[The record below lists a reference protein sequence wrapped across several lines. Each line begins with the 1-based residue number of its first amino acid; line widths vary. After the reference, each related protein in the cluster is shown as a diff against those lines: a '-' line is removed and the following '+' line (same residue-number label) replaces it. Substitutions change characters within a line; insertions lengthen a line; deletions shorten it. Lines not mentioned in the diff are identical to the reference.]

1 MNTSQKGSV
10 AEPAVQQVQCRP
22 SLSVERILKSLAVA
36 GLVVA
41 GLVVDCWLLV
51 VIVLGSLLVVVLVD
65 GAAVVE
71 LRLLVVLLVA
81 IVTKVVGIDSVDG
94 RVGPGEGEVSGGVGP
109 PDLLSPV
116 DRRVVLGEL
125 ETVRDV
131 NDVSVT
137 LFVEGIAVLGL
148 FIVGGVDD
156 TGFVSGL
163 LVVGSSVVG
172 NVGSAD

>member
-1 MNTSQKGSV
+1 VNTSQKGSV

-51 VIVLGSLLVVVLVD
+51 VIVLGSLLVVVLV
-65 GAAVVE
+65 
-71 LRLLVVLLVA
+71 
-81 IVTKVVGIDSVDG
+81 VVGVDSVDG

-131 NDVSVT
+131 NNVSVT

-148 FIVGGVDD
+148 FIVGGIDD

-163 LVVGSSVVG
+163 LMIGSSVVG
-172 NVGSAD
+172 NVVSAD

>member
-51 VIVLGSLLVVVLVD
+51 VIVLGSLLVVVLV
-65 GAAVVE
+65 
-71 LRLLVVLLVA
+71 
-81 IVTKVVGIDSVDG
+81 VVGVDSVDG

-131 NDVSVT
+131 NNVSVT

-148 FIVGGVDD
+148 FIVGGIDD

-163 LVVGSSVVG
+163 LMIGSSVVG
-172 NVGSAD
+172 NVVSAD